1 MTSFPHSCQLLV
13 LFLSVSTAQSAHFL
27 DLDAMIER
35 DVDNALDEIF
45 HDHEEAWEARRV
57 PSLNMLY
64 SASRDEAKKS
74 SVLDFRP
81 SDPTHQLKLHG
92 ETFSMTGKPSE
103 YSMEQKHALGVASAL
118 QHAIR
123 THDAHEEYDGGEPL
137 NDATAKATFVKWLST
152 SSTPQRV
159 CDFVRSLK
167 LSIVHPLA
175 TFAYDP
181 EDVGKIGSRL
191 AVNVAAMDVAAQHAR
206 ACGVDVTLVRCEFA
220 DEHHPL
226 MEGFVEAPRKM
237 VQSANDDFFSAHV
250 KPGRESAWLR
260 RHGAAP
266 HHIKYPLVREVLALG
281 REAAPDA
288 QFMVLTNADVTPFP
302 DFYLKLAVLLAT
314 GLDAIQFTRV
324 GIAREI
330 MGGWR
335 ASTPLHRYLSAV
347 ATEPTFLS
355 GHPGQDGF
363 AFPTSRIPCMVKE
376 VAMTHW
382 GCAPYGGLVNA
393 HLQYH
398 SKCNIKVISGANSV
412 ANCGFTFHL
421 QHGGGGSGR
430 RLARR
435 ELRFAMCN
443 NNVQMKR
450 MISSQTLHDFKYGPG
465 SGGKTCAHPRLLAKC
480 PYHFRRV
487 RQTCDTLGLG
497 LQEAF
502 GNAMGTELSA
512 AFFDPVAGGRWRA
525 GVQIAEEAGGVA
537 SNGYWSTLG
546 GRL

>member
-27 DLDAMIER
+27 DLDATIEH
-35 DVDNALDEIF
+35 DVNNALDEIF
-45 HDHEEAWEARRV
+45 HDHEERKEAKRV

-159 CDFVRSLK
+159 CDLVRSLK

-237 VQSANDDFFSAHV
+237 AQSANDDFRSAHN
-250 KPGRESAWLR
+250 
-260 RHGAAP
+260 GAASGSP
-266 HHIKYPLVREVLALG
+266 IKYPLVREVLPLG

-288 QFMVLTNADVTPFP
+288 QFMVLTNGDVTPFP

-324 GIAREI
+324 GIAREL
-330 MGGWR
+330 MAGWR

-347 ATEPTFLS
+347 ATDPTLLS
-355 GHPGQDGF
+355 PHPGQDGF

-376 VAMTHW
+376 VAMSHW
-382 GCAPYGGLVNA
+382 GCAPFGQLIW
-393 HLQYH
+393 HQLQYG
-398 SKCNIKVISGANSV
+398 SKCKVKVVRAV
-412 ANCGFTFHL
+412 NCGFTFHL
-421 QHGGGGSGR
+421 QHGGPGHRR

-435 ELRFAMCN
+435 ELGFGTCN
-443 NNVQMKR
+443 NGVQFNRMKKSAR
-450 MISSQTLHDFKYGPG
+450 RNDFMYGPG
-465 SGGKTCAHPRLLAKC
+465 SGGETCAGELQTRDPASKC
-480 PYHFRRV
+480 PHQFQHERQGCNTLV
-487 RQTCDTLGLG
+487 RGLK
-497 LQEAF
+497 ETF
-502 GNAMGTELSA
+502 GDAMGTELSA
-512 AFFDPVAGGRWRA
+512 AFFDPVAGGRWGA
-525 GVQIAEEAGGVA
+525 GVQIAEQASGVA
-537 SNGYWSTLG
+537 SNGYWSTPG
-546 GRL
+546 GRLP

>member
-1 MTSFPHSCQLLV
+1 MAFSAFPLLTLVVLV
-13 LFLSVSTAQSAHFL
+13 LRVFVSTAHLL
-27 DLDAMIER
+27 DLDAVIER
-35 DVDNALDEIF
+35 DVNSAHEIF
-45 HDHEEAWEARRV
+45 HDREEKWEARHKSQFGFRG
-57 PSLNMLY
+57 LNMLY

-81 SDPTHQLKLHG
+81 SDLTHRLKLNG

-103 YSMEQKHALGVASAL
+103 YSMKQKHALSLVSAL
-118 QHAIR
+118 QHAIH

-237 VQSANDDFFSAHV
+237 AQSANDDFRSAHN
-250 KPGRESAWLR
+250 
-260 RHGAAP
+260 GAASGSP
-266 HHIKYPLVREVLALG
+266 IKYPLVREVLALG

-347 ATEPTFLS
+347 ATEPTLLS
-355 GHPGQDGF
+355 AHPGADGF

-382 GCAPYGGLVNA
+382 GCAPYGSLVNIQ
-393 HLQYH
+393 LQYG
-398 SKCNIKVISGANSV
+398 SKCKIKVANA

-421 QHGGGGSGR
+421 QHGGPGHRR

-435 ELRFAMCN
+435 KLSFPLCN
-443 NNVQMKR
+443 NKVQFDR
-450 MISSQTLHDFKYGPG
+450 MTESARRNDFKYGPG
-465 SGGKTCAHPRLLAKC
+465 SGGETCAGELQTRDPASKC
-480 PYHFRRV
+480 PHQFQHERQGCNTLV
-487 RQTCDTLGLG
+487 RGLK
-497 LQEAF
+497 ETF
-502 GNAMGTELSA
+502 GDAMGTELSA
-512 AFFDPVAGGRWRA
+512 AFFDPVAGGRWGA
-525 GVQIAEEAGGVA
+525 GVQIAEQASGVA
-537 SNGYWSTLG
+537 SNGYWSTPG
-546 GRL
+546 GRLP